1 MRHHV
6 CRVDISSEKKIKT
19 MEGISDVISAKSSVP
34 PASAPPTSSSGT
46 PLPGASVPTASM
58 APPSEPSAS
67 VNSPIPTAEQQ
78 NMEEEEGRE
87 NKGNKNREKNPLSKR
102 ERNNIAVKK
111 CREKAK
117 LEKKRT
123 LEKIEAFPIAAQRM
137 RTLLEDVEMPDDT
150 RQDLDKLI
158 INFLS

>member
-1 MRHHV
+1 
-6 CRVDISSEKKIKT
+6 
-19 MEGISDVISAKSSVP
+19 
-34 PASAPPTSSSGT
+34 
-46 PLPGASVPTASM
+46 
-58 APPSEPSAS
+58 
-67 VNSPIPTAEQQ
+67 
-78 NMEEEEGRE
+78 MEEEEGRE

-123 LEKIEAFPIAAQRM
+123 LEKIEALPIGIQRM
-137 RTLLEDVEMPDDT
+137 RTLLEDVDMPDDT